1 MTVPELGD
9 LVPQRGN
16 AVSKAIARFLYRL
29 FGWRFEGAIPN
40 IPRCVFIGAPHTSNW
55 DFPLALLMIFSL
67 GLRLSWLGKH
77 TFVDGPFKPVLHW
90 LGGVPVD
97 RRAPQGLVAQII
109 EEFNQREQLFL
120 GISPEGTRSM
130 VQQWKTGFYRIAEG
144 ANVPILSF
152 TLDYGRKVIRFGE
165 AMTADENIDVVLT
178 QLRDFFRG
186 AVARHPQNFVPI
198 IPD

>member
-152 TLDYGRKVIRFGE
+152 TLDYGRKVIKFGNLFWVTGDIE
-165 AMTADENIDVVLT
+165 ADMVKLKGYFDGVV
-178 QLRDFFRG
+178 G
-186 AVARHPQNFVPI
+186 KN
-198 IPD
+198 PDNYGS